1 MKVLFADTTHPSLPE
16 LLEDEGFEVHENKC
30 SSKEDCLEIIDKYDG
45 IIIRSKFIIDEPFLA
60 KATRLKFI
68 GRVGAGM
75 ENIDVLAAE
84 ARGVMCFNSPEGN
97 RDAVGEQA
105 LGMLLMLQ
113 NNLIQANAEVKNGI
127 WRREENR
134 GVEIKGKTLGII
146 GFGNMGNTFARKL
159 QGMDMEVLAYD
170 KYKKNYAPEFVKETT
185 LDEIFREADILS
197 LHVPL
202 TEETHYMVNEPFLNK
217 FRKPI
222 VLINTARGKVLN
234 TEALMNAMKGGK
246 VTGACLDVLEY
257 EATSFEN
264 LYNEKLPAAFEFL
277 KNSDRVILS
286 PHIAGWTHESNIK
299 LSSLLAAKI
308 INYVRANY

>member
-16 LLEDEGFEVHENKC
+16 LLENEGFEVHENKC
-30 SSKEDCLEIIDKYDG
+30 NSKEECLLIIDQYDG
-45 IIIRSKFIIDEPFLA
+45 IIIRSKFIIDEHFLE
-60 KATRLKFI
+60 KATKLKFI

-75 ENIDVLAAE
+75 ENIDVEAAE
-84 ARGVMCFNSPEGN
+84 TRGIMCFNSPEGN

-113 NNLIQANAEVKNGI
+113 NNLIRANTEVKNGI
-127 WRREENR
+127 WRREANR
-134 GVEIKGKTLGII
+134 GIEIKGKTIGII
-146 GFGNMGNTFARKL
+146 GYGNMGSTFAQKL
-159 QGMDMEVLAYD
+159 QGMDMRILTYD
-170 KYKKNYAPEFVKETT
+170 KYKKNYAHDFVKETT
-185 LDEIFREADILS
+185 LEEIFIEADILS

-202 TEETHYMVNEPFLNK
+202 TEETHYMVNEAFLNK

-234 TEALMNAMKGGK
+234 TEALMNAMKSGK

-264 LYNEKLPAAFEFL
+264 LFAEKLPAAFEFL

-299 LSSLLAAKI
+299 LSSLLAGKI
-308 INYVRANY
+308 IDYVRENY